1 MNVTETVTRKYDSQ
15 VQNWSKDPDINVLF
29 LRNSQNFL
37 NDRLKAQGH
46 LFLNEVYDLLG
57 MSRTPQGAISG
68 WLKGPINF
76 WNRELES
83 DEEGAIT
90 QEMLIDLVQK
100 RAKEDGEWAI
110 ENDLV
115 GDNEDKMRQMMAWVS
130 DPKHIVQCYEYGDN
144 KKETVDWI
152 CRDLANASKAIGG
165 SDG

>member
-57 MSRTPQGAISG
+57 MSRTSQGAISG

-90 QEMLIDLVQK
+90 LVFVTEGVIYDK
-100 RAKEDGEWAI
+100 IEGE
-110 ENDLV
+110 
-115 GDNEDKMRQMMAWVS
+115 S
-130 DPKHIVQCYEYGDN
+130 
-144 KKETVDWI
+144 
-152 CRDLANASKAIGG
+152 
-165 SDG
+165 